1 MRFSPRLRLITHLP
15 GRASTS
21 SVISLAAKRAVLTGA
36 TGESRSPSAAEG
48 PPILL
53 VHGIH
58 AAAWSYEW
66 RNNVDALAR
75 TNTVYTLDLLGFGR
89 SDRPA
94 IRYSARLYISLISDF
109 VSRVIDEPCVLV
121 ASSLSGAYAIVLA
134 ARDPHRFPAVAL
146 IAPSGL
152 VRLNEP
158 VGSGWRSGSSRG
170 RYADRRHRDVQRL
183 VSRPNLRRYLRNAYS
198 NDALV
203 TRELVEIYY
212 ATSHQR
218 GARHAPAAFLSG
230 HLNIDVRHALRRLS
244 QPALLVWGEQGS
256 IAPVEEF
263 RGFREIKRDFE
274 ISVLSPAG
282 DLPHDERAEDFN
294 VILSTWLNRLSLSS
308 APTLR
313 HAPWNARGLAAHAT
327 ALVDAAGVRPTNA
340 SARAAPS
347 ARAVRFYVASG
358 LLDRPEGT
366 GTGATY
372 GYRHLLQL
380 LSIKIRQR
388 EGQSLDTIRGEMR
401 DVTGDAL
408 ERKNRPVA
416 GSRSRFGR
424 R

>member
-1 MRFSPRLRLITHLP
+1 MQENDETPERPWKKILLSGGAILGAAAAYNAFARKGVDQLTN
-15 GRASTS
+15 
-21 SVISLAAKRAVLTGA
+21 VIG
-36 TGESRSPSAAEG
+36 GEEGGFEWRDRRIAFTKHGDG

-58 AAAWSYEW
+58 PAAWSYEW

-75 TNTVYTLDLLGFGR
+75 TNTVYTIDLLGFGR

-109 VSRVIDEPCVLV
+109 VSRVIDAPCVLV

-152 VRLNEP
+152 VRQNEP
-158 VGSGWRSGSSRG
+158 VGIGGEAG
-170 RYADRRHRDVQRL
+170 RLAVETPIAGTAMFNAL
-183 VSRPNLRRYLRNAYS
+183 VSRPSLRRSLRNSYA

-203 TRELVEIYY
+203 TRELIEIYY
-212 ATSHQR
+212 TTSHQR

-230 HLNIDVRHALRRLS
+230 HLNIDVRNALRRLT

-263 RGFREIKRDFE
+263 RGFRELKRDFE

-308 APTLR
+308 APTLNTLPGTPADLP
-313 HAPWNARGLAAHAT
+313 HT
-327 ALVDAAGVRPTNA
+327 QQ
-340 SARAAPS
+340 PS
-347 ARAVRFYVASG
+347 
-358 LLDRPEGT
+358 
-366 GTGATY
+366 
-372 GYRHLLQL
+372 
-380 LSIKIRQR
+380 
-388 EGQSLDTIRGEMR
+388 
-401 DVTGDAL
+401 
-408 ERKNRPVA
+408 
-416 GSRSRFGR
+416 
-424 R
+424 

>member
-1 MRFSPRLRLITHLP
+1 MQENDEKPEGPWKRILLSGGAILGAAAAYNAFARKGVDQLP
-15 GRASTS
+15 NLLG
-21 SVISLAAKRAVLTGA
+21 
-36 TGESRSPSAAEG
+36 GEEGGFEWRDRRIAFTKHGEG
-48 PPILL
+48 PPVLL

-58 AAAWSYEW
+58 PAAWSYEW
-66 RNNVDALAR
+66 RNNVDALAK
-75 TNTVYTLDLLGFGR
+75 TNTVYTIDLLGFGR

-109 VSRVIDEPCVLV
+109 VSRVIDAPCVLV

-152 VRLNEP
+152 VRQNEP
-158 VGSGWRSGSSRG
+158 VGLGGEAG
-170 RYADRRHRDVQRL
+170 RLAVETPIAGTAMFNAL
-183 VSRPNLRRYLRNAYS
+183 VSRPSLRRSLRSSYA

-212 ATSHQR
+212 GASHQR

-230 HLNIDVRHALRRLS
+230 HLNIDVRNALRRLT

-263 RGFREIKRDFE
+263 RGFRELKRDFE

-308 APTLR
+308 APTLNTL
-313 HAPWNARGLAAHAT
+313 P
-327 ALVDAAGVRPTNA
+327 
-340 SARAAPS
+340 
-347 ARAVRFYVASG
+347 
-358 LLDRPEGT
+358 GT
-366 GTGATY
+366 PADLPHTQ
-372 GYRHLLQL
+372 QL
-380 LSIKIRQR
+380 L
-388 EGQSLDTIRGEMR
+388 
-401 DVTGDAL
+401 
-408 ERKNRPVA
+408 
-416 GSRSRFGR
+416 
-424 R
+424 